1 MAKSDKTKKMK
12 EQLTD
17 NIRREHLFAGIAKL
31 RPHVNDSQMRTLLQ
45 PDQGEKGKALWLSL
59 MKSGNPV
66 IIEALADI
74 FTGMGLDPDEFTQ
87 GDQDGEG

>member
-1 MAKSDKTKKMK
+1 MPKESMPLKISTK
-12 EQLTD
+12 EQLAD
-17 NIRREHLFAGIAKL
+17 NIRRDRLFTGIARL

-59 MKSGNPV
+59 MKSGNPA

-74 FTGMGLDPDEFTQ
+74 FTGMGLNPDDFTQ
-87 GDQDGEG
+87 GDASG